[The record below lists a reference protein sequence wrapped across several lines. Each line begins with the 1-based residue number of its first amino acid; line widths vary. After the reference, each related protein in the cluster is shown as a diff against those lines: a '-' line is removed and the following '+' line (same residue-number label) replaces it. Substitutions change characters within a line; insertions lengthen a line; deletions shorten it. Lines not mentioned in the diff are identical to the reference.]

1 MGYPLQYSWASL
13 VAQLVKNL
21 PACGRRGFNPWVGKV
36 PWRRARLPTPVFRP
50 GEFHGL
56 YSAWDH
62 KESDMTERLSLHFTS
77 CINSSHKP
85 LELLSLFPI
94 MTFKIPVKQSECKT
108 PLDFVLFS
116 RFFKFLPSST
126 WNSVV
131 VFSVIYFN
139 ISKNSI

>member
-1 MGYPLQYSWASL
+1 MGYPLQYSWASF

-21 PACGRRGFNPWVGKV
+21 PACGRPGFNPWVGKV
-36 PWRRARLPTPVFRP
+36 PWRRARLPIPVFWP

-56 YSAWDH
+56 YSAWDR
-62 KESDMTERLSLHFTS
+62 KELDMTEWLSLHFTS

-85 LELLSLFPI
+85 LELLLLFPI

-116 RFFKFLPSST
+116 RFFKFFPSST
-126 WNSVV
+126 SNSIV

>member
-1 MGYPLQYSWASL
+1 MGYPLQYSWASF

-21 PACGRRGFNPWVGKV
+21 PACGRPGFNPWVGKV
-36 PWRRARLPTPVFRP
+36 PWRRARLPIPVFWP

-56 YSAWDH
+56 YSALDR
-62 KESDMTERLSLHFTS
+62 KELDMTEWLSLHFTS

-85 LELLSLFPI
+85 LELLLLFPI

-126 WNSVV
+126 SNSIV